1 MSIDKE
7 KQIRQLEAQLK
18 IHSDKLG
25 NLITQGKSM
34 TSPEVSRVLRKIETT
49 KSKLSRAVAR
59 KNQKDKKAD
68 FKRRLDIADILLEYL
83 ATDPLMAHLGSF
95 DYLEKVA
102 PAPAVLKKDDPAGYE
117 RYKAYRAFTKRRNE
131 IASDITPV
139 MVKKWIK
146 EHENSS
152 QMVDFPDD
160 GSSDNFPSLFD

>member
-7 KQIRQLEAQLK
+7 KQIRQLEVQLK

-68 FKRRLDIADILLEYL
+68 FKRRLDIADTLLEYL
-83 ATDPLMAHLGSF
+83 ATDPLMAHLGGF
-95 DYLEKVA
+95 EHLEKVA

-117 RYKAYRAFTKRRNE
+117 RYKTYRAFTKRRNE
-131 IASDITPV
+131 IASEITPEL
-139 MVKKWIK
+139 VKRWVD
-146 EHENSS
+146 EHTAT
-152 QMVDFPDD
+152 
-160 GSSDNFPSLFD
+160 GFPSLFEESLDTDDTY

>member
-68 FKRRLDIADILLEYL
+68 FKRRLDIADIILEYL
-83 ATDPLMAHLGSF
+83 ATDPLMAHLGNF
-95 DYLEKVA
+95 EPLDRVE

-117 RYKAYRAFTKRRNE
+117 QYKIYRAFTKRRNE
-131 IASDITPV
+131 IAKGITPELV
-139 MVKKWIK
+139 NRWVD
-146 EHENSS
+146 EHKNAT
-152 QMVDFPDD
+152 
-160 GSSDNFPSLFD
+160 GFPSLFEESLDTDDTY

>member
-68 FKRRLDIADILLEYL
+68 FKRRLDIADIILEYL
-83 ATDPLMAHLGSF
+83 ATDPLMAHLGGF
-95 DYLEKVA
+95 EHLEKVT

-139 MVKKWIK
+139 MVKKWVK
-146 EHENSS
+146 EHKNAT
-152 QMVDFPDD
+152 
-160 GSSDNFPSLFD
+160 GFPSLFEESLDTDDTY